1 MSKLNSALYKCIYTC
16 ILLDKNFANDFFS
29 IYYHFNMIILRGLD
43 IFSDVKEEKR
53 LSTSLIST
61 RLVKWPKANIGH
73 CFLATKGTYMYR

>member
-1 MSKLNSALYKCIYTC
+1 
-16 ILLDKNFANDFFS
+16 
-29 IYYHFNMIILRGLD
+29 MIILRGLD

>member
-1 MSKLNSALYKCIYTC
+1 ML
-16 ILLDKNFANDFFS
+16 ILEKPRY
-29 IYYHFNMIILRGLD
+29 I
-43 IFSDVKEEKR
+43 SDVKEEKR

>member
-1 MSKLNSALYKCIYTC
+1 
-16 ILLDKNFANDFFS
+16 
-29 IYYHFNMIILRGLD
+29 MIILRGLD

-73 CFLATKGTYMYR
+73 CFWPPKVHICIDRKKERGDAVRKRDHCSLEVSFIHYNI